1 MRKRLLLCYSLVV
14 FLLFSFVRC
23 SQEIL
28 DVQDD
33 LGSFTKEARLYFEQN
48 ATDIQMVRIGKQKES
63 LSRSMALSS
72 RVITPSWEEG
82 ESIKR
87 GAISSLEIPLTG
99 DVYAK
104 SFYSS
109 TGNGFRFLSDVQTKL
124 IIQKHDEL
132 NEMRNFIVT
141 IIIDKRYEI
150 MHARSTRTFSFLN
163 PNNFSG
169 LMIVSDLDG
178 NYLDAF
184 RFTNGK
190 QQRVAL
196 ASTAEKE
203 DKDVKADDVISTFTL
218 MDANSAGM
226 YSRSGESGG
235 GGWTPVPP
243 GELPEVDVYPTCP
256 ECHLPIN
263 QCPGHSTPPPTG
275 WYCPYCH
282 SPYCPGTCYTGGSG
296 GGSSTPSTVKPQG
309 NLSKKA
315 FSDDSRL
322 TPEQWK
328 NVEDMLEKINNDCMG
343 GKLIGNLDG
352 SIKLIYDSGLK
363 DPTYNHGTKTL
374 KMNNLNSESSATHAS
389 FLHELFHSQQTDNF
403 NSRLNLEIEAHLATY
418 RYIIRQKLSLTQ
430 SLPLKASAEL
440 DRYLDA
446 HYNEKVDFGDTYEFA
461 IDLIRQDP
469 TYNEKDY
476 PENSSARNFN
486 TAQKLSTSC
495 K

>member
-14 FLLFSFVRC
+14 FILFSFVRC

-104 SFYSS
+104 SSYSS

-141 IIIDKRYEI
+141 IIIDKRYEV

-243 GELPEVDVYPTCP
+243 GELPEVEVYPTCP

-296 GGSSTPSTVKPQG
+296 GSGTNPGTVNTPILDKIYHPNSTLTKEQ
-309 NLSKKA
+309 KA
-315 FSDDSRL
+315 
-322 TPEQWK
+322 K
-328 NVEDMLEKINNDCMG
+328 LEKALDDFCKKYPEFKKMYDYLVNNNK
-343 GKLIGNLDG
+343 KLICKIDPKALET
-352 SIKLIYDSGLK
+352 SKGLAGYS
-363 DPTYNHGTKTL
+363 PN
-374 KMNNLNSESSATHAS
+374 
-389 FLHELFHSQQTDNF
+389 
-403 NSRLNLEIEAHLATY
+403 
-418 RYIIRQKLSLTQ
+418 TQ
-430 SLPLKASAEL
+430 SLLFKEEYYIKASYLQEELIHAVQHLGFYGDDMHTSRKNAEFEAKVVQDIL
-440 DRYLDA
+440 MYKHIGYGAEIGSVGQSREFMGAYTEFLNNYTRQGF
-446 HYNEKVDFGDTYEFA
+446 HTLCTQWTGYSGSYN
-461 IDLIRQDP
+461 P
-469 TYNEKDY
+469 
-476 PENSSARNFN
+476 NFIPQIVE
-486 TAQKLSTSC
+486 TILK